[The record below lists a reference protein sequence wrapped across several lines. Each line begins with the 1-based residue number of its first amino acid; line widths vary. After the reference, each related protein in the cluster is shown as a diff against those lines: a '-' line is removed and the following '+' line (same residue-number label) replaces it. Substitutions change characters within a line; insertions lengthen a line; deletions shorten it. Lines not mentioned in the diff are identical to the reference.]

1 MAQIKDTKLLKKIA
15 LLLKQIRH
23 EKGLTQDEVFVD
35 TNIHIARIETG
46 RANPSV
52 STISTLCKYYN
63 LKLADFFRR
72 VEELK

>member
-1 MAQIKDTKLLKKIA
+1 MAQLKDTKLLKKIA
-15 LLLKQIRH
+15 LMLKQIRQ

-46 RANPSV
+46 RANPS
-52 STISTLCKYYN
+52 ISTLSELCKYFN
-63 LKLADFFRR
+63 LKLSDFFKR